1 MFSSLVLGCTG
12 QAGEA
17 STVSWFLVLRLLLVL
32 FLGPPVVVTLSPS
45 QVTVGGGVHRI
56 SSWLL
61 HLGIKS
67 LLKEG
72 FGL

>member
-45 QVTVGGGVHRI
+45 QVTGGGVPRI